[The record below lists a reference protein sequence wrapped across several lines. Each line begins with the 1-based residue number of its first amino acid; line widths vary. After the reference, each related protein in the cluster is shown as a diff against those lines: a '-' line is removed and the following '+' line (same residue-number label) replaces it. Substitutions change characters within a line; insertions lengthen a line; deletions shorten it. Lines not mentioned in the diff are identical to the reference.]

1 MNNPTTTALERA
13 EKIIEAINDA
23 GQLVCDWSICGNCG
37 HVCLSDDY
45 AEDTCPNCGAREDE
59 LDATVANILR
69 EAGRSVI
76 AAALLGE
83 RIAAYK
89 SLYYPEEL
97 YPDGVPMCCNGDE
110 CGCYGKPVEPPVI
123 WNSFDSQRRLYKLI
137 EARIAA
143 LEAEKKELEL

>member
-1 MNNPTTTALERA
+1 MPETDPAPTALERA

-83 RIAAYK
+83 RIAALEYALYHCYCDC
-89 SLYYPEEL
+89 SLTEH
-97 YPDGVPMCCNGDE
+97 
-110 CGCYGKPVEPPVI
+110 GCDTKRYLAK
-123 WNSFDSQRRLYKLI
+123 
-137 EARIAA
+137 
-143 LEAEKKELEL
+143 LEAEKKELES

>member
-1 MNNPTTTALERA
+1 MERSSNPTALERA

-83 RIAAYK
+83 RIAA
-89 SLYYPEEL
+89 LEEVRQQL
-97 YPDGVPMCCNGDE
+97 ADALDKGTDVKAAMVALQCICAATWCD
-110 CGCYGKPVEPPVI
+110 
-123 WNSFDSQRRLYKLI
+123 
-137 EARIAA
+137 IAA